1 MEQNFQPTGFP
12 LEPKVQELAPR
23 PAPQVLSSIQ
33 DISMTQPNKT
43 LQDLVFICLPSS
55 MERDLG
61 DFHIDPSIEIPVQ
74 LPAGKDNLES
84 TEISIELL
92 VAGML
97 KIIAFDPDHKNFP
110 YYRDFVLAVQ
120 GDSPEELNLAAISQE
135 QKENY
140 DFAEELFLTVN
151 HLAPQSPTYINLAT
165 FYSKRAS
172 LDTSKGTSYDFYQ
185 QKSMETLKE
194 GVSLF
199 ADDAPLL
206 SELGFF
212 HLYQGNVEIAK
223 EYLDRFLEVSEE
235 GDKLEHVKKIMGDID
250 NKLNNDKLLMQ
261 AYDQIQMAKEEEA
274 LTNLEH
280 YLGDNPKVWNAWFLK
295 GWALRRLTRFS
306 DAEKAFLSCISLGES
321 SSDIYNELAICALET
336 DKKDLAKNYLNTA
349 IDLDEKNI
357 TLLSNLAYLH
367 LRDGELDEA
376 REFLELA
383 RNIDEKDPVIVRLM
397 SDYEQTTGEK
407 LSSPIVQQFVNT
419 AEVLDKDKEKPFHI
433 QGTEEGDD
441 LEVPFEEEDDNTEE

>member
-1 MEQNFQPTGFP
+1 
-12 LEPKVQELAPR
+12 
-23 PAPQVLSSIQ
+23 
-33 DISMTQPNKT
+33 MTQSKNT
-43 LQDLVFICLPSS
+43 LQDLVFIRLPSS

-61 DFHIDPSIEIPVQ
+61 EFHIDPSIEIPVQ

-120 GDSPEELNLAAISQE
+120 ADAPEELNLAAIAQE

-151 HLAPQSPTYINLAT
+151 HLAPQSPTFINLAT

-172 LDTSKGTSYDFYQ
+172 LDVSKGTSYDFYQ
-185 QKSMETLKE
+185 QKAMETLKE
-194 GVSLF
+194 GIALF
-199 ADDAPLL
+199 ADDAALL

-223 EYLDRFLEVSEE
+223 EYLDRFLEVAEE
-235 GDKLEHVKKIMGDID
+235 GPKRDHVQKIMGDID

-261 AYDQIQMAKEEEA
+261 AYDQIQMSKEEEA
-274 LTNLEH
+274 LSNLAS
-280 YLGDNPKVWNAWFLK
+280 YLEENPKVWNAWFLK
-295 GWALRRLTRFS
+295 GWALRRLARFAE
-306 DAEKAFLSCISLGES
+306 AEKAFLSCLSLGES

-367 LRDGELDEA
+367 LQDGELDEA

-407 LSSPIVQQFVNT
+407 LSTPIVQQFVDASN
-419 AEVLDKDKEKPFHI
+419 LKGKDKEKPFHI
-433 QGTEEGDD
+433 DGTEDTDD
-441 LEVPFEEEDDNTEE
+441 LETSFEEDYDTEDTDDSETIFEDDTEE

>member
-12 LEPKVQELAPR
+12 LELKVQELAPR

-33 DISMTQPNKT
+33 DNSMTQTNKI
-43 LQDLVFICLPSS
+43 LQDLVFIRLPSS

-74 LPAGKDNLES
+74 LPAGKDSLES

-120 GDSPEELNLAAISQE
+120 ADAPEELNLAAISQE

-151 HLAPQSPTYINLAT
+151 HLAPQSATFINLAT

-185 QKSMETLKE
+185 QKAMETLKE
-194 GVSLF
+194 GVTLF
-199 ADDAPLL
+199 EDDAPLL
-206 SELGFF
+206 NELGFF

-223 EYLDRFLEVSEE
+223 EYLDRFLEVAEDDE
-235 GDKLEHVKKIMGDID
+235 KREHVQKIMGDIN

-261 AYDQIQMAKEEEA
+261 AYDQIQMSKEEEA
-274 LTNLEH
+274 LINLED
-280 YLGDNPKVWNAWFLK
+280 YLKESPKVWNAWFLK
-295 GWALRRLTRFS
+295 GWALRRLQKFA
-306 DAEKAFLSCISLGES
+306 DAEKAFLACISLGES

-336 DKKDLAKNYLNTA
+336 GKKDLAKNYLNTA
-349 IDLDEKNI
+349 VDLDEKNI

-367 LRDGELDEA
+367 LQDEELDEA

-397 SDYEQTTGEK
+397 NDYEQTTGEK

-419 AEVLDKDKEKPFHI
+419 AELKEKDKDKPFHI
-433 QGTEEGDD
+433 EGTEEGND
-441 LEVPFEEEDDNTEE
+441 LEVPFEEDETEE

>member
-12 LEPKVQELAPR
+12 LELKVQELAPR

-33 DISMTQPNKT
+33 DNSMTRTNKI
-43 LQDLVFICLPSS
+43 LQDLVFIRLPSS

-74 LPAGKDNLES
+74 LPAGKDSLES

-120 GDSPEELNLAAISQE
+120 ADAPEELNLAAISQE

-151 HLAPQSPTYINLAT
+151 HLAPQSATFINLAT

-185 QKSMETLKE
+185 QKAMETLKE
-194 GVSLF
+194 GVTLF
-199 ADDAPLL
+199 EDDAPLL
-206 SELGFF
+206 NELGFF

-223 EYLDRFLEVSEE
+223 EYLDRFLEVAEDDE
-235 GDKLEHVKKIMGDID
+235 KREHVQKIMGDIN

-261 AYDQIQMAKEEEA
+261 AYDQIQMSKEEEA
-274 LTNLEH
+274 LINLED
-280 YLGDNPKVWNAWFLK
+280 YLKESPKVWNAWFLK
-295 GWALRRLTRFS
+295 GWALRRLQKFA
-306 DAEKAFLSCISLGES
+306 DAEKAFLACISLGES

-336 DKKDLAKNYLNTA
+336 GKKDLAKNYLNTA
-349 IDLDEKNI
+349 VDLDEKNI

-367 LRDGELDEA
+367 LQDEELDEA

-397 SDYEQTTGEK
+397 NDYEQTTGEK

-419 AEVLDKDKEKPFHI
+419 AELKEKDKDKPFHI
-433 QGTEEGDD
+433 EGTEEGND
-441 LEVPFEEEDDNTEE
+441 LEVPFEEDETEE

>member
-1 MEQNFQPTGFP
+1 MKQSNN
-12 LEPKVQELAPR
+12 
-23 PAPQVLSSIQ
+23 S
-33 DISMTQPNKT
+33 
-43 LQDLVFICLPSS
+43 LQDLVFIRLPSS

-61 DFHIDPSIEIPVQ
+61 TFRIDPSIEIPVQ
-74 LPAGKDNLES
+74 LPEGKDSLET
-84 TEISIELL
+84 TEISMELL
-92 VAGML
+92 IAGML

-120 GDSPEELNLAAISQE
+120 ADAPTELNLAAISQE
-135 QKENY
+135 QKGNY

-151 HLAPQSPTYINLAT
+151 HLAPLRETFINLAT

-172 LDTSKGTSYDFYQ
+172 LDTTKGTSYDFYQ

-194 GVSLF
+194 GVTLF
-199 ADDAPLL
+199 EDDEALL

-223 EYLDRFLEVSEE
+223 EYLDRFLEVAGE
-235 GDKLEHVKKIMGDID
+235 GEKRTHVQKIMGDIN

-261 AYDQIQMAKEEEA
+261 AYDQIQMGREEEA
-274 LTNLEH
+274 LGNLES
-280 YLGDNPKVWNAWFLK
+280 YLEESPKVWNAWFLK
-295 GWALRRLTRFS
+295 GWALRRLQRFPE
-306 DAEKAFLSCISLGES
+306 AEKAFLSCISLGES

-336 DKKDLAKNYLNTA
+336 DKKELAKNYLNTA

-367 LRDGELDEA
+367 LQDEELDEA

-383 RNIDEKDPVIVRLM
+383 RAVDENDPVIVRLM
-397 SDYEQTTGEK
+397 SDYEAITGEK
-407 LSSPIVQQFVNT
+407 LSTPIIQQFVNT
-419 AEVLDKDKEKPFHI
+419 AELLGKDKEKPFHI
-433 QGTEEGDD
+433 QGTEDGDD
-441 LEVPFEEEDDNTEE
+441 LEVPFEEDDTEE

>member
-1 MEQNFQPTGFP
+1 
-12 LEPKVQELAPR
+12 
-23 PAPQVLSSIQ
+23 
-33 DISMTQPNKT
+33 MTQPNKT
-43 LQDLVFICLPSS
+43 LQNLVFIRLPSS
-55 MERDLG
+55 FERDLG

-74 LPAGKDNLES
+74 LPEGKDSLES

-97 KIIAFDPDHKNFP
+97 KIIAFDAEHKNFP

-120 GDSPEELNLAAISQE
+120 SDAPEELNLAAISQE

-151 HLAPQSPTYINLAT
+151 HLAPLSTTFINLAT

-172 LDTSKGTSYDFYQ
+172 LDTSKGTAYDFYQ

-194 GVSLF
+194 GVELF
-199 ADDAPLL
+199 GDDAPLL

-223 EYLDRFLEVSEE
+223 EYLERFLAVAEE

-261 AYDQIQMAKEEEA
+261 AYDQVQMSKEEEA
-274 LTNLEH
+274 LTNLEQ
-280 YLGDNPKVWNAWFLK
+280 YLVENPKVWNAWFLK
-295 GWALRRLTRFS
+295 GWAQRRLARFA
-306 DAEKAFLSCISLGES
+306 DAEKAFLSCLSLGES

-367 LRDGELDEA
+367 LQDGELDEA

-397 SDYEQTTGEK
+397 SDYEHSTGEK

-419 AEVLDKDKEKPFHI
+419 AEVMDKDKKKPFHI
-433 QGTEEGDD
+433 QGTQEGDD
-441 LEVPFEEEDDNTEE
+441 LEVPFEENDSQE

>member
-1 MEQNFQPTGFP
+1 
-12 LEPKVQELAPR
+12 
-23 PAPQVLSSIQ
+23 
-33 DISMTQPNKT
+33 MTQTNKI
-43 LQDLVFICLPSS
+43 LQDLVFIRLPSS

-74 LPAGKDNLES
+74 LPAGKDSLES

-120 GDSPEELNLAAISQE
+120 ADAPEELNLAAISQE

-151 HLAPQSPTYINLAT
+151 HLAPQSATFINLAT

-185 QKSMETLKE
+185 QKAMETLKE
-194 GVSLF
+194 GVTLF
-199 ADDAPLL
+199 EDDAPLL
-206 SELGFF
+206 NELGFF

-223 EYLDRFLEVSEE
+223 EYLDRFLEVAEDDE
-235 GDKLEHVKKIMGDID
+235 KREHVQKIMGDIN

-261 AYDQIQMAKEEEA
+261 AYDQIQMSKEEEA
-274 LTNLEH
+274 LINLED
-280 YLGDNPKVWNAWFLK
+280 YLKESPKVWNAWFLK
-295 GWALRRLTRFS
+295 GWALRRLQKFA
-306 DAEKAFLSCISLGES
+306 DAEKAFLACISLGES

-336 DKKDLAKNYLNTA
+336 GKKDLAKNYLNTA
-349 IDLDEKNI
+349 VDLDEKNI

-367 LRDGELDEA
+367 LQDEELDEA

-397 SDYEQTTGEK
+397 NDYEQTTGEK

-419 AEVLDKDKEKPFHI
+419 AELKEKDKDKPFHI
-433 QGTEEGDD
+433 EGTEEGND
-441 LEVPFEEEDDNTEE
+441 LEVPFEEDETEE

>member
-1 MEQNFQPTGFP
+1 
-12 LEPKVQELAPR
+12 
-23 PAPQVLSSIQ
+23 
-33 DISMTQPNKT
+33 MTRTNKI
-43 LQDLVFICLPSS
+43 LQDLVFIRLPSS

-74 LPAGKDNLES
+74 LPAGKDSLES

-120 GDSPEELNLAAISQE
+120 ADAPEELNLAAISQE

-140 DFAEELFLTVN
+140 DFAEELFLAVN
-151 HLAPQSPTYINLAT
+151 HLAPQSATFINLAT

-185 QKSMETLKE
+185 QKAMETLKE
-194 GVSLF
+194 GVTLF
-199 ADDAPLL
+199 EDDAPLL
-206 SELGFF
+206 NELGFF

-223 EYLDRFLEVSEE
+223 EYLDRFLEVAEDDE
-235 GDKLEHVKKIMGDID
+235 KREHVQKIMGDIN

-261 AYDQIQMAKEEEA
+261 AYDQIQMSKEEEA
-274 LTNLEH
+274 LINLED
-280 YLGDNPKVWNAWFLK
+280 YLKESPKVWNAWFLK
-295 GWALRRLTRFS
+295 GWALRRLQKFA
-306 DAEKAFLSCISLGES
+306 DAEKAFLACISLGES

-336 DKKDLAKNYLNTA
+336 GKKDLAKNYLNTA
-349 IDLDEKNI
+349 VDLDEKNI

-367 LRDGELDEA
+367 LQDEELDEA

-397 SDYEQTTGEK
+397 NDYEQTTGEK

-419 AEVLDKDKEKPFHI
+419 AELKEKDKDKPFHI
-433 QGTEEGDD
+433 EGTEEGND
-441 LEVPFEEEDDNTEE
+441 LEVPFEEDETEE

>member
-1 MEQNFQPTGFP
+1 
-12 LEPKVQELAPR
+12 
-23 PAPQVLSSIQ
+23 
-33 DISMTQPNKT
+33 MTQPNNT
-43 LQDLVFICLPSS
+43 LQDLVFIRLPSS

-61 DFHIDPSIEIPVQ
+61 AFHIDPSIEIPVQ
-74 LPAGKDNLES
+74 LPAGKESLES

-97 KIIAFDPDHKNFP
+97 KIIAFAPEHKNFP

-120 GDSPEELNLAAISQE
+120 PDAPEELNLAAIAQE

-151 HLAPQSPTYINLAT
+151 HLALQSPTFINLAT

-172 LDTSKGTSYDFYQ
+172 LDTSKGTAYDLYQ
-185 QKSMETLKE
+185 QKAMETLKE
-194 GVSLF
+194 GITQF
-199 ADDAPLL
+199 PDDAPLL
-206 SELGFF
+206 GELGFF

-223 EYLDRFLEVSEE
+223 EYLDRFLEVAPE
-235 GDKLEHVKKIMGDID
+235 GEKKSHVQKIMGDID

-261 AYDQIQMAKEEEA
+261 AYDQIQMSKEEEA
-274 LTNLEH
+274 LANLES
-280 YLGDNPKVWNAWFLK
+280 YLLESPKVWNAWFLK
-295 GWALRRLTRFS
+295 GWALRRLQRFAE
-306 DAEKAFLSCISLGES
+306 AEKAFLSCISHGES

-336 DKKDLAKNYLNTA
+336 DKKELAKNYLNTA

-367 LRDGELDEA
+367 LQDGELDEA

-397 SDYEQTTGEK
+397 SDYEQITGEQ
-407 LSSPIVQQFVNT
+407 LSSPIVQQFVDT
-419 AEVLDKDKEKPFHI
+419 ATLVGKDKEKPFHI
-433 QGTEEGDD
+433 EGTEAGDD
-441 LEVPFEEEDDNTEE
+441 LEVPYEEEDEDTEE

>member
-12 LEPKVQELAPR
+12 LEPKVQELVPR
-23 PAPQVLSSIQ
+23 PAPQVLSYIQ

-43 LQDLVFICLPSS
+43 LQDLIFIRLPSS

-74 LPAGKDNLES
+74 LPAGKDSLES

-97 KIIAFDPDHKNFP
+97 KIIAFDPEHKNFP

-120 GDSPEELNLAAISQE
+120 NDAPQELNLAAIAQE

-151 HLAPQSPTYINLAT
+151 HLAPQSPTFINLAT

-172 LDTSKGTSYDFYQ
+172 LDTTKTTAYDFYQ
-185 QKSMETLKE
+185 QKAMETLKE
-194 GVSLF
+194 GLALF
-199 ADDAPLL
+199 EDDAPLL

-223 EYLDRFLEVSEE
+223 EYLDRFLAVAEE
-235 GDKLEHVKKIMGDID
+235 GEKLEHVRKIMGDID

-261 AYDQIQMAKEEEA
+261 AYDQIQMSKEEEA
-274 LTNLEH
+274 LTNLEQ
-280 YLGDNPKVWNAWFLK
+280 YLIDNPKVWNAWFLK
-295 GWALRRLTRFS
+295 GWSLRRLGRFTE
-306 DAEKAFLSCISLGES
+306 AEKAFLSCISFGES

-336 DKKDLAKNYLNTA
+336 DKKELAKNYLNTA
-349 IDLDEKNI
+349 IDLDDKNI

-367 LRDGELDEA
+367 LQDEELDEA

-383 RNIDEKDPVIVRLM
+383 RNVDEKDPVIVRLM
-397 SDYEQTTGEK
+397 SDYEQATGEK
-407 LSSPIVQQFVNT
+407 LASPIVQQFINT
-419 AEVLDKDKEKPFHI
+419 AEVLEKDKKNPFHI
-433 QGTEEGDD
+433 QGSEEGDD
-441 LEVPFEEEDDNTEE
+441 LEVPFEENDDDTEE

>member
-12 LEPKVQELAPR
+12 LELKVQELAPR

-33 DISMTQPNKT
+33 DYSMTQTNKI
-43 LQDLVFICLPSS
+43 LQDLVFIRLPSS

-74 LPAGKDNLES
+74 LPAGKDSLES

-120 GDSPEELNLAAISQE
+120 ADAPEELNLAAISQE

-151 HLAPQSPTYINLAT
+151 HLAPQSATFINLAT

-185 QKSMETLKE
+185 QKAMETLKE
-194 GVSLF
+194 GVTLF
-199 ADDAPLL
+199 EDDAPLL
-206 SELGFF
+206 NELGFF

-223 EYLDRFLEVSEE
+223 EYLDRFLEVAEDDE
-235 GDKLEHVKKIMGDID
+235 KREHVQKIMGDIN

-261 AYDQIQMAKEEEA
+261 AYDQIQMSKEEEA
-274 LTNLEH
+274 LINLED
-280 YLGDNPKVWNAWFLK
+280 YLKESPKVWNAWFLK
-295 GWALRRLTRFS
+295 GWALRRLQKFA
-306 DAEKAFLSCISLGES
+306 DAEKAFLACISLGES

-336 DKKDLAKNYLNTA
+336 GKKDLAKNYLNTA
-349 IDLDEKNI
+349 VDLDEKNI

-367 LRDGELDEA
+367 LQDEEWDEA

-397 SDYEQTTGEK
+397 NDYEQTTGEK

-419 AEVLDKDKEKPFHI
+419 AELKEKDKDKPFHI
-433 QGTEEGDD
+433 EGTEEGND
-441 LEVPFEEEDDNTEE
+441 LEVPFEEDETEE

>member
-12 LEPKVQELAPR
+12 LELKVQELAPR

-33 DISMTQPNKT
+33 DYSMTQTNKI
-43 LQDLVFICLPSS
+43 LQDLVFIRLPSS

-74 LPAGKDNLES
+74 LPAGKDSLES

-97 KIIAFDPDHKNFP
+97 KIIAFDPEHKNFP

-120 GDSPEELNLAAISQE
+120 ADAPEELNLAAISQE

-151 HLAPQSPTYINLAT
+151 HLAPQSATFINLAT

-185 QKSMETLKE
+185 QKAMETLKE
-194 GVSLF
+194 GVTLF
-199 ADDAPLL
+199 EDDAPLL
-206 SELGFF
+206 NELGFF

-223 EYLDRFLEVSEE
+223 EYLDRFLEVAEDDE
-235 GDKLEHVKKIMGDID
+235 KREHVQKIMGDIN

-261 AYDQIQMAKEEEA
+261 AYDQIQMSKEEEA
-274 LTNLEH
+274 LINLED
-280 YLGDNPKVWNAWFLK
+280 YLKESPKVWNAWFLK
-295 GWALRRLTRFS
+295 GWALRRLQKFA
-306 DAEKAFLSCISLGES
+306 DAEKAFLACISLGES

-336 DKKDLAKNYLNTA
+336 GKKDLAKNYLNTA
-349 IDLDEKNI
+349 VDLDEKNI

-367 LRDGELDEA
+367 LQDEELDEA

-397 SDYEQTTGEK
+397 NDYEQTTGEK

-419 AEVLDKDKEKPFHI
+419 AELKEKDKDKPFHI
-433 QGTEEGDD
+433 EGTEEGND
-441 LEVPFEEEDDNTEE
+441 LEVPFEEDETEE

>member
-33 DISMTQPNKT
+33 DYSMTRTNKI
-43 LQDLVFICLPSS
+43 LQDLVFIRLPSS

-74 LPAGKDNLES
+74 LPAGKDSLES

-120 GDSPEELNLAAISQE
+120 ADAPEELNLAAISQE

-140 DFAEELFLTVN
+140 DFAEELFLAVN
-151 HLAPQSPTYINLAT
+151 HLAPQSATFINLAT

-185 QKSMETLKE
+185 QKAMETLKE
-194 GVSLF
+194 GVTLF
-199 ADDAPLL
+199 EDDAPLL
-206 SELGFF
+206 NELGFF

-223 EYLDRFLEVSEE
+223 EYLDRFLEVAEDDE
-235 GDKLEHVKKIMGDID
+235 KREHVQKIMGDIN

-261 AYDQIQMAKEEEA
+261 AYDQIQMSKEEEA
-274 LTNLEH
+274 LINLED
-280 YLGDNPKVWNAWFLK
+280 YLKESPKVWNAWFLK
-295 GWALRRLTRFS
+295 GWALRRLQKFA
-306 DAEKAFLSCISLGES
+306 DAEKAFLACISLGES

-336 DKKDLAKNYLNTA
+336 GKKDLAKNYLNTA
-349 IDLDEKNI
+349 VDLDEKNI

-367 LRDGELDEA
+367 LQDEELDEA

-397 SDYEQTTGEK
+397 NDYEQTTGEK

-419 AEVLDKDKEKPFHI
+419 AELKEKDKDKPFHI
-433 QGTEEGDD
+433 EGTEEGND
-441 LEVPFEEEDDNTEE
+441 LEVPFEEDETEE

>member
-1 MEQNFQPTGFP
+1 MEQNFQPTGVP

-23 PAPQVLSSIQ
+23 PAPQVLSYIQ
-33 DISMTQPNKT
+33 DISMTQPNTT
-43 LQDLVFICLPSS
+43 LQDLVFIRLPSS

-74 LPAGKDNLES
+74 LPTGRESLES

-97 KIIAFDPDHKNFP
+97 KIIAFDPEHKHFP

-120 GDSPEELNLAAISQE
+120 SDAPNELNLAAIAQE

-151 HLAPQSPTYINLAT
+151 HLAPQSPTFINLAT

-172 LDTSKGTSYDFYQ
+172 LDTTKGTSYDFYQ
-185 QKSMETLKE
+185 QKAMETLKE
-194 GVSLF
+194 GIALF
-199 ADDAPLL
+199 EDDAALL

-223 EYLDRFLEVSEE
+223 EYLDRFLAVAEE
-235 GDKLEHVKKIMGDID
+235 GEKREHVSKIMGDID

-261 AYDQIQMAKEEEA
+261 AYDQIQMSKEEEA
-274 LTNLEH
+274 LSSLEH
-280 YLGDNPKVWNAWFLK
+280 YLADNPKVWNAWFLK
-295 GWALRRLTRFS
+295 GWALRRLSRFVE
-306 DAEKAFLSCISLGES
+306 AEKAFLSCISLGEG

-336 DKKDLAKNYLNTA
+336 DKKELAKNYLNTA

-367 LRDGELDEA
+367 LQDGELDEA

-383 RNIDEKDPVIVRLM
+383 RNIDDRDPVIVRLM
-397 SDYEQTTGEK
+397 SDYEEATGEK
-407 LSSPIVQQFVNT
+407 LSTPIVQQFINT
-419 AEVLDKDKEKPFHI
+419 ADVMRKDNTRPFHI

-441 LEVPFEEEDDNTEE
+441 LEVTFEEDDDTQE

>member
-1 MEQNFQPTGFP
+1 
-12 LEPKVQELAPR
+12 
-23 PAPQVLSSIQ
+23 
-33 DISMTQPNKT
+33 MTQPNNS
-43 LQDLVFICLPSS
+43 LHDLVFIRLPSS
-55 MERDLG
+55 MERDFG
-61 DFHIDPSIEIPVQ
+61 TFHIDPSIEIPVQ
-74 LPAGKDNLES
+74 LPEGKDSLES

-92 VAGML
+92 VAWML

-120 GDSPEELNLAAISQE
+120 ADAPQELNLAAISQE
-135 QKENY
+135 QKGNY

-151 HLAPQSPTYINLAT
+151 HLAPLRETFINLAT

-199 ADDAPLL
+199 EDDEALL

-223 EYLDRFLEVSEE
+223 EYLDRFLVVAEE
-235 GDKLEHVKKIMGDID
+235 GEKRTHVQKIMGDIN

-261 AYDQIQMAKEEEA
+261 AYDQIQMGKEEEA
-274 LTNLEH
+274 LSNLES
-280 YLGDNPKVWNAWFLK
+280 YIQESPKVWNAWFLK
-295 GWALRRLTRFS
+295 GWALRRLQRFIE
-306 DAEKAFLSCISLGES
+306 AEKAFLSCISLGES

-349 IDLDEKNI
+349 VDLDEKNI

-367 LRDGELDEA
+367 LQDEELDEA

-383 RNIDEKDPVIVRLM
+383 RAIDENDPVIVRLM
-397 SDYEQTTGEK
+397 SDYEAITGEK
-407 LSSPIVQQFVNT
+407 LSSPIIQQFVNT
-419 AEVLDKDKEKPFHI
+419 AELLAKDKEKPFHI
-433 QGTEEGDD
+433 EGTEEGDD
-441 LEVPFEEEDDNTEE
+441 LEVPFEEEDDTEE

>member
-1 MEQNFQPTGFP
+1 
-12 LEPKVQELAPR
+12 
-23 PAPQVLSSIQ
+23 
-33 DISMTQPNKT
+33 MTLPNNT
-43 LQDLVFICLPSS
+43 LQDLVYISLPSS
-55 MERDLG
+55 MERNLG

-74 LPAGKDNLES
+74 LPEGKTSLES

-97 KIIAFDPDHKNFP
+97 KIIAFDPEHKNFP
-110 YYRDFVLAVQ
+110 YYRNFVLAVQ
-120 GDSPEELNLAAISQE
+120 GDAPEELNLAAIAQE
-135 QKENY
+135 QKGNY

-151 HLAPQSPTYINLAT
+151 HLAPQSPTFINLAT

-172 LDTSKGTSYDFYQ
+172 LDTSKGTAYDFYQ
-185 QKSMETLKE
+185 QKSMETLTE
-194 GVSLF
+194 GVALF
-199 ADDAPLL
+199 EDDAPLL

-223 EYLDRFLEVSEE
+223 EYLDRYLAVAKE
-235 GDKLEHVKKIMGDID
+235 GDKRDHVKKIMDDIN

-261 AYDQIQMAKEEEA
+261 AYDQIQMAKEQEA
-274 LTNLEH
+274 LTSLEQ
-280 YLGDNPKVWNAWFLK
+280 YIKENPKVWNAWFLK
-295 GWALRRLTRFS
+295 GWALRRLSRFA

-367 LRDGELDEA
+367 LRDDELDEA

-383 RNIDEKDPVIVRLM
+383 RNIDEKDPVIIQLM

-407 LSSPIVQQFVNT
+407 LSAPIVQQFVST
-419 AEVLDKDKEKPFHI
+419 AEVDAKGKKVNPFHI

-441 LEVPFEEEDDNTEE
+441 LEVSFEEENDETEE

>member
-12 LEPKVQELAPR
+12 LELKVQELAPR

-33 DISMTQPNKT
+33 DYSMTQTNKI
-43 LQDLVFICLPSS
+43 LQDLVFIRLPSS

-74 LPAGKDNLES
+74 LPAGKDSLES

-120 GDSPEELNLAAISQE
+120 ADAPEELNLAAISQE

-151 HLAPQSPTYINLAT
+151 HLAPQSATFINLAT

-185 QKSMETLKE
+185 QKAMETLKE
-194 GVSLF
+194 GVTLF
-199 ADDAPLL
+199 EDDAPLL
-206 SELGFF
+206 NELGFF

-223 EYLDRFLEVSEE
+223 EYLDRFLEVAEDDE
-235 GDKLEHVKKIMGDID
+235 KREHVQKIMGDIN

-261 AYDQIQMAKEEEA
+261 AYDQIQMSKEEEA
-274 LTNLEH
+274 LINLED
-280 YLGDNPKVWNAWFLK
+280 YLKESPKVWNAWFLK
-295 GWALRRLTRFS
+295 GWALRRLQNFA
-306 DAEKAFLSCISLGES
+306 DAEKAFLACISLGES

-336 DKKDLAKNYLNTA
+336 GKKDLAKNYLNTA
-349 IDLDEKNI
+349 VDLDEKNI

-367 LRDGELDEA
+367 LQDEEWDEA

-397 SDYEQTTGEK
+397 NDYEQTTGEK

-419 AEVLDKDKEKPFHI
+419 AELKEKDKDKPFHI
-433 QGTEEGDD
+433 EGTEEGND
-441 LEVPFEEEDDNTEE
+441 LEVPFEEDETEE

>member
-12 LEPKVQELAPR
+12 LELKVQELAPR

-33 DISMTQPNKT
+33 DYSMTQTNKI
-43 LQDLVFICLPSS
+43 LQDLVFIRLPSS

-74 LPAGKDNLES
+74 LPAGKDSLES

-120 GDSPEELNLAAISQE
+120 ADAPEELNLAAISQE

-151 HLAPQSPTYINLAT
+151 HLAPQSATFINLAT

-185 QKSMETLKE
+185 QKAMETLKE
-194 GVSLF
+194 GVTLF
-199 ADDAPLL
+199 EDDAPLL
-206 SELGFF
+206 NELGFF

-223 EYLDRFLEVSEE
+223 EYLDRFLEVAEDDE
-235 GDKLEHVKKIMGDID
+235 KREHVQKIMGDIN

-261 AYDQIQMAKEEEA
+261 AYDQIQMSKDEEA
-274 LTNLEH
+274 LINLED
-280 YLGDNPKVWNAWFLK
+280 YLKESPKVWNAWFLK
-295 GWALRRLTRFS
+295 GWALRRLQKFA
-306 DAEKAFLSCISLGES
+306 DAEKAFLACISLGES

-336 DKKDLAKNYLNTA
+336 GKKDLAKNYLNTA
-349 IDLDEKNI
+349 VDLDEKNI

-367 LRDGELDEA
+367 LQDEELDEA

-397 SDYEQTTGEK
+397 NDYEQTTGEK

-419 AEVLDKDKEKPFHI
+419 AELKEKDKDKPFHI
-433 QGTEEGDD
+433 EGTEEGND
-441 LEVPFEEEDDNTEE
+441 LEVPFEEDETEE

>member
-12 LEPKVQELAPR
+12 LELKVQELAPR

-33 DISMTQPNKT
+33 DNSMTQTNKI
-43 LQDLVFICLPSS
+43 LQDLVFIRLPSS

-74 LPAGKDNLES
+74 LPAGKDSLES

-97 KIIAFDPDHKNFP
+97 KIIAFDPEHKNFP

-120 GDSPEELNLAAISQE
+120 ADAPEELNLAAISQE

-151 HLAPQSPTYINLAT
+151 HLAPQSATFINLAT

-185 QKSMETLKE
+185 QKAMETLKE
-194 GVSLF
+194 GVTLF
-199 ADDAPLL
+199 EDDAPLL
-206 SELGFF
+206 NELGFF

-223 EYLDRFLEVSEE
+223 EYLDRFLEVAEDDE
-235 GDKLEHVKKIMGDID
+235 KREHVQKIMGDIN

-261 AYDQIQMAKEEEA
+261 AYDQIQMSKEEEA
-274 LTNLEH
+274 LINLED
-280 YLGDNPKVWNAWFLK
+280 YLKESPKVWNAWFLK
-295 GWALRRLTRFS
+295 GWALRRLQKFA
-306 DAEKAFLSCISLGES
+306 DAEKAFLACISLGES

-336 DKKDLAKNYLNTA
+336 GKKDLAKNYLNTA
-349 IDLDEKNI
+349 VDLDEKNI

-367 LRDGELDEA
+367 LQDEEWDEA

-397 SDYEQTTGEK
+397 NDYEQTTGEK

-419 AEVLDKDKEKPFHI
+419 AELKEKDKDKPFHI
-433 QGTEEGDD
+433 EGTEEGND
-441 LEVPFEEEDDNTEE
+441 LEVPFEEDETEE

>member
-12 LEPKVQELAPR
+12 LELKVQELAPR

-33 DISMTQPNKT
+33 DYSMTQTNKI
-43 LQDLVFICLPSS
+43 LQDLVFIRLPSS

-74 LPAGKDNLES
+74 LPAGKDSLES

-120 GDSPEELNLAAISQE
+120 ADAPEELNLAAISQE

-151 HLAPQSPTYINLAT
+151 HLAPQSATFINLAT

-185 QKSMETLKE
+185 QKAMETLKE
-194 GVSLF
+194 GVTLF
-199 ADDAPLL
+199 EDDAPLL
-206 SELGFF
+206 NELGFF

-223 EYLDRFLEVSEE
+223 EYLDRFLEVAEDDE
-235 GDKLEHVKKIMGDID
+235 KREHVQKIMGDIN

-261 AYDQIQMAKEEEA
+261 AYDQIQMSKEEEA
-274 LTNLEH
+274 LINLED
-280 YLGDNPKVWNAWFLK
+280 YLKESPKVWNAWFLK
-295 GWALRRLTRFS
+295 GWALRRLQKFA
-306 DAEKAFLSCISLGES
+306 DAEKAFLACISLGES

-336 DKKDLAKNYLNTA
+336 GKKDLAKNYLNTA
-349 IDLDEKNI
+349 VDLDEKNI

-367 LRDGELDEA
+367 LQDEELDEA

-397 SDYEQTTGEK
+397 NDYEQTTGEK

-419 AEVLDKDKEKPFHI
+419 AELKEKDKDKPFHI
-433 QGTEEGDD
+433 EGTEEGND
-441 LEVPFEEEDDNTEE
+441 LEVPFEEDETEE

>member
-12 LEPKVQELAPR
+12 LELKVQELAPR

-33 DISMTQPNKT
+33 DYSMTQTNKI
-43 LQDLVFICLPSS
+43 LQDLVFIRLPSS

-74 LPAGKDNLES
+74 LPAGKDSLES

-120 GDSPEELNLAAISQE
+120 ADAPEELNLAAISQE

-151 HLAPQSPTYINLAT
+151 HLAPQSATFINLAT

-185 QKSMETLKE
+185 QKAMETLKE
-194 GVSLF
+194 GVTLF
-199 ADDAPLL
+199 EDDAPLL
-206 SELGFF
+206 NELGFF

-223 EYLDRFLEVSEE
+223 EYLDRFLEVAEDDE
-235 GDKLEHVKKIMGDID
+235 KREHVQKIMGDIN

-261 AYDQIQMAKEEEA
+261 AYDQIQMSKEEEA
-274 LTNLEH
+274 LINLED
-280 YLGDNPKVWNAWFLK
+280 YLKESPKVWNAWFLK
-295 GWALRRLTRFS
+295 GWALRRLQKFA
-306 DAEKAFLSCISLGES
+306 DAEKAFLACISLGES

-336 DKKDLAKNYLNTA
+336 GKKDLAKNYLNTA
-349 IDLDEKNI
+349 VDLDEKNI

-367 LRDGELDEA
+367 LQDEELDEA

-397 SDYEQTTGEK
+397 NDYEQTTGEK

-419 AEVLDKDKEKPFHI
+419 AELKEKDKDKPFHI
-433 QGTEEGDD
+433 EGTEEGND
-441 LEVPFEEEDDNTEE
+441 LEVPFEEDEIEE

>member
-1 MEQNFQPTGFP
+1 
-12 LEPKVQELAPR
+12 
-23 PAPQVLSSIQ
+23 
-33 DISMTQPNKT
+33 MTQPNNT
-43 LQDLVFICLPSS
+43 LQDLVFIRLPSS

-74 LPAGKDNLES
+74 IPAGKDNLES

-97 KIIAFDPDHKNFP
+97 KIIAFDPEHKNFP

-120 GDSPEELNLAAISQE
+120 GDAPEELNLAAIAQE

-151 HLAPQSPTYINLAT
+151 HLSPQSPTFINLAT

-172 LDTSKGTSYDFYQ
+172 LDTSKGTAYDFYQ

-194 GVSLF
+194 GIALF

-206 SELGFF
+206 GELGFF
-212 HLYQGNVEIAK
+212 HLYQGSVEIAK
-223 EYLDRFLEVSEE
+223 EYLDRFLEVSPE
-235 GDKLEHVKKIMGDID
+235 GEKKSHVQKIMGDID

-261 AYDQIQMAKEEEA
+261 AYDQIQMSKEEEA
-274 LTNLEH
+274 LANLEN
-280 YLGDNPKVWNAWFLK
+280 YLLESPKVWNAWFLK
-295 GWALRRLTRFS
+295 GWALRRLQRFAE
-306 DAEKAFLSCISLGES
+306 AEKAFLSCISHGES

-336 DKKDLAKNYLNTA
+336 EKKELAKNYLNTA

-367 LRDGELDEA
+367 LQDGELDEA

-397 SDYEQTTGEK
+397 SDYEQITGEQ
-407 LSSPIVQQFVNT
+407 LSSPIVQQFVDT
-419 AEVLDKDKEKPFHI
+419 ATLVGKDKEKPFHI
-433 QGTEEGDD
+433 EGTEEGDD
-441 LEVPFEEEDDNTEE
+441 LEVPYEEEDEDTEE